1 VKLVSFGRRFC
12 QSGAVV
18 PFGPGMY
25 RKLDADQIVGTVR
38 RLRERVA
45 ERFPDSGLSRV
56 SLELE
61 QVASTAAARAS
72 WIAQRNYWLRG
83 CVIFFILA
91 FGAVLFFMAR
101 QVRVSVQVNNIA
113 ELLQGVDAGLNML
126 ILLGGAI
133 FFLISLEQRIKR
145 RRALKAV
152 HELRSLAHVVDMHQ
166 ITKDPELLLNRDH
179 SAAAQ
184 RKRSMSC
191 GDLGRY
197 LGLCSEMLTLIS
209 KVAAL
214 HVQDYDDPVVLS
226 AVDQIEDLTTSLC
239 NKIWQKIMILEQMT
253 GHISPQ
259 PL

>member
-1 VKLVSFGRRFC
+1 
-12 QSGAVV
+12 
-18 PFGPGMY
+18 MY
-25 RKLDADQIVGTVR
+25 RKLDADLIVATVR
-38 RLRERVA
+38 RLRERVT

-61 QVASTAAARAS
+61 QVSSTAAARAS
-72 WIAQRNYWLRG
+72 RIAQRNYWLRG
-83 CVIFFILA
+83 CVMFFIVV
-91 FGAVLFFMAR
+91 FGVVLFLMAR
-101 QVRVSVQVNNIA
+101 QVRVSVQVSNIA
-113 ELLQGVDAGLNML
+113 ELLQGADAGLNML

-166 ITKDPELLLNRDH
+166 ITKDPELLLSREP
-179 SAAAQ
+179 AAT
-184 RKRSMSC
+184 RKRSMSR
-191 GDLGRY
+191 GDLARY

-253 GHISPQ
+253 GQLSSQ
-259 PL
+259 TA